1 MAHLLANP
9 HQFFHNIMDRKIEKK
24 KWTFKNVSLLVGGLV
39 VLSLIFYSFF
49 FADKRTKLYVDRN
62 KITISD
68 VDYGIFQD
76 FIPVTGGVLPKNT
89 QFLDAK
95 EGGIIQFIEKE
106 TGDLVKKGDVIMRLT
121 NSTLELSVLS
131 QQASLYE
138 QINRS
143 TDTRLSLNQ
152 NDLEQQGRLAE
163 IDMQLNLLKPQ
174 YERFKTLYEK
184 DLISK
189 RELEEVEENY
199 KYNLHR
205 RALTYASYKADSA
218 ARIYQLREITASESK
233 MRQSMSGVNMI
244 LDNLVI
250 RAPIDGQLA
259 TPDHQIGQSIVTG
272 ERIGQVDELGSYKI
286 RVRIDELYLP
296 RVDTGLLGSFVQS
309 GISYG
314 LVITKIY
321 PTITEGRFEVDMD
334 FTAEQPTSIKRG
346 LSVRIR
352 LELGDSSEAVLLP
365 MGGYF
370 KETGGNWVY
379 VVNDAGDKAVKRS
392 IKLGRKNAEYFEVL
406 DGLEKGQ
413 KVITSS
419 YDHFGDNEVLIL
431 K

>member
-1 MAHLLANP
+1 
-9 HQFFHNIMDRKIEKK
+9 MDRKIEKK
-24 KWTFKNVSLLVGGLV
+24 KWTLKNISLIAGGIAV
-39 VLSLIFYSFF
+39 ISLIFYSFF
-49 FADKRTKLYVDRN
+49 FADKRTKLYVERN
-62 KITISD
+62 KITISE
-68 VDYGIFQD
+68 VEYGVFQD

-89 QFLDAK
+89 RFLDAK

-106 TGDLVKKGDVIMRLT
+106 TGDMVYKGDVIMRLT
-121 NSTLELSVLS
+121 NSSLELSVLS

-138 QINRS
+138 QLNRS
-143 TDTRLSLNQ
+143 TDTKLSLNQ
-152 NDLEQQGRLAE
+152 NDLDQQQRLAE

-199 KYNLHR
+199 KYNLNR
-205 RALTYASYKADSA
+205 RALTYASYRADSA
-218 ARIYQLREITASESK
+218 ARIYQLREITASEEK
-233 MRQSMSGVNMI
+233 MRQSMAGVNMI

-272 ERIGQVDELGSYKI
+272 ERIGQVDELGSYKV

-309 GISYG
+309 GTSYG

-334 FTAEQPTSIKRG
+334 FTAEQPESIKRG

-352 LELGDSSEAVLLP
+352 LELGDSSDAVLLP
-365 MGGYF
+365 MGGYY

-379 VVNDAGDKAVKRS
+379 VVDKSGERAVKRS